1 MLGGGEVRHQAG
13 GEPAGLH
20 GVEVA
25 HFLRHIQ
32 ETGDGLVVAGLLAL
46 LQSASCTIPVTVAQN
61 IKEILNYF
69 AVKYF
74 MNLPLHLSVTF
85 NLINCSP
92 L

>member
-46 LQSASCTIPVTVAQN
+46 LQSASCTIPVTVTQN
-61 IKEILNYF
+61 IKEICIVNKKNIL
-69 AVKYF
+69 
-74 MNLPLHLSVTF
+74 LS
-85 NLINCSP
+85 NIS
-92 L
+92 